1 LLVTQ
6 KGTNFVKHNPCNSGA
21 SNLTL
26 AIHQPLYKQEEA
38 VIDFRPLN
46 ILSVHLER
54 LIKGRLWL
62 KVIIGLVLGAA
73 AGILLNPSTGLVS
86 EDISLRLADWLD
98 LPGQIF
104 MRLVQMIMIPL
115 IITSII
121 TGIVSNTS
129 KNLKTFGVRLLLY
142 FVFTTAIAI
151 AIGVATTFMLNP
163 GKYIFEL
170 GGFPNSSESKVGASA
185 QTNLI
190 ENIPNAISNLIPN
203 NPLESILTG
212 EMLGVVIFTI
222 IIGVAITQ
230 LRQESARPLVRFSE
244 AVQKICMIVV
254 SWAMVLVPYAV
265 FGLVAALLSRTSVEI
280 FFGLGYYM
288 VVVILGLGLLILFY
302 LLITSAVALKNP
314 LQFLKAI
321 REPQL
326 LAFSTASSAVVMP
339 LSMKT
344 ADEKLGVSSNISDF
358 VIPLGAT
365 INMDGTALFQC
376 VTTLFMAQ
384 AYGIELSVINLLLV
398 TFTVVAA
405 SIGTPAIPGGGV
417 IVLASVLQSA
427 GIPTDGLI
435 IIIGID
441 RILGMFRTAVN
452 VTGDLTACLIFNK
465 FYGAKPAHNAPVSKP
480 RTVQNAN

>member
-1 LLVTQ
+1 M
-6 KGTNFVKHNPCNSGA
+6 
-21 SNLTL
+21 
-26 AIHQPLYKQEEA
+26 IE
-38 VIDFRPLN
+38 FRPLN
-46 ILSVHLER
+46 KLSVHLDR

-62 KVIIGLVLGAA
+62 KVIIGLVLGL
-73 AGILLNPSTGLVS
+73 GVGVLLNPSTGLLS
-86 EDISLRLADWLD
+86 ENFSLRLADWLD

-115 IITSII
+115 VFTSII

-129 KNLKTFGVRLLLY
+129 DTLKTFGLRLLMY
-142 FVFTTAIAI
+142 FVFTTAVAI
-151 AIGVATTFMLNP
+151 IIGLAVTLILKP
-163 GKYIFEL
+163 GKYIFSL
-170 GGFPNSSESKVGASA
+170 GGFPNSGESQIVPNEK
-185 QTNLI
+185 TNLL

-230 LRQESARPLVRFSE
+230 LRLETARPIIRFSE
-244 AVQKICMIVV
+244 AIQKICMIVV
-254 SWAMVLVPYAV
+254 SWAMILVPYAV
-265 FGLVAALLSRTSVEI
+265 FGLMAALLSRTSVQI
-280 FFGLGYYM
+280 FLGLGYYM
-288 VVVILGLGLLILFY
+288 VTVVLGLILLLTFY
-302 LLITSAVALKNP
+302 LVLAFLLTQKNP
-314 LQFLKAI
+314 FKFLKAI

-326 LAFSTASSAVVMP
+326 LAFSTASSAAVMP

-358 VIPLGAT
+358 VIPVGAT

-384 AYGIELSVINLLLV
+384 AYGIELSIMNLLLI

-417 IVLASVLQSA
+417 IILASVLQSA
-427 GIPTDGLI
+427 GIPIDGLI

-465 FYGAKPAHNAPVSKP
+465 YYGEVSTNK
-480 RTVQNAN
+480 TIANKK

>member
-1 LLVTQ
+1 MIEFRSL
-6 KGTNFVKHNPCNSGA
+6 NS
-21 SNLTL
+21 
-26 AIHQPLYKQEEA
+26 
-38 VIDFRPLN
+38 
-46 ILSVHLER
+46 LSVHLDQ

-62 KVIIGLVLGAA
+62 KVLIGLFLGAA
-73 AGILLNPSTGLVS
+73 LGVLLNPSLGLLTETV
-86 EDISLRLADWLD
+86 SLRLADWLD

-115 IITSII
+115 IFTSII
-121 TGIVSNTS
+121 TGIVGNTS
-129 KNLKTFGVRLLLY
+129 ANLKTFGLRLLLY

-151 AIGVATTFMLNP
+151 IIGLAVTLLFKP
-163 GKYIFEL
+163 GQYIFDL
-170 GGFPNSSESKVGASA
+170 GGFPNKGESQVMPDP

-222 IIGVAITQ
+222 IVGVAITQ
-230 LRQESARPLVRFSE
+230 LRPDTARPIIRFSE
-244 AVQKICMIVV
+244 AIQKICMIVV
-254 SWAMVLVPYAV
+254 SWAMMLVPYAV
-265 FGLVAALLSRTSVEI
+265 FGLMAALLSRTSIEI
-280 FFGLGYYM
+280 FLGLGYYM
-288 VVVILGLGLLILFY
+288 VVVVLGLIILLIFY
-302 LLITSAVALKNP
+302 LVVALVVTKKNP
-314 LQFLKAI
+314 FKFLRAI

-326 LAFSTASSAVVMP
+326 LAFSTASSAAVMP

-358 VIPLGAT
+358 VIPVGAT

-384 AYGIELSVINLLLV
+384 AYGIELTVMSLLLI

-417 IVLASVLQSA
+417 IILASVLQSV
-427 GIPTDGLI
+427 GIPIDGLI
-435 IIIGID
+435 VIIGID

-452 VTGDLTACLIFNK
+452 VTGDLTACIVFDK
-465 FYGAKPAHNAPVSKP
+465 YYGAQSKSA
-480 RTVQNAN
+480 TAAGSNGSALEHLAKGST

>member
-1 LLVTQ
+1 ML
-6 KGTNFVKHNPCNSGA
+6 
-21 SNLTL
+21 
-26 AIHQPLYKQEEA
+26 E
-38 VIDFRPLN
+38 FRPLN
-46 ILSVHLER
+46 NLSVHLER

-62 KVIIGLVLGAA
+62 KVIFGLVLGAG
-73 AGILLNPSTGLVS
+73 AGVLLNPSTGLLS
-86 EDISLRLADWLD
+86 AEISLRLADWLD

-115 IITSII
+115 IFTSIL

-129 KNLKTFGVRLLLY
+129 ENLKSFGLRLLLY

-151 AIGVATTFMLNP
+151 MIGLVVTLILKP
-163 GKYIFEL
+163 GQYIFSL
-170 GGFPNSSESKVGASA
+170 GGFPNSSESQNIPIEETK
-185 QTNLI
+185 LI
-190 ENIPNAISNLIPN
+190 ENIPKAISNLIPN

-230 LRQESARPLVRFSE
+230 LREETARPIIRFSE

-254 SWAMVLVPYAV
+254 SWAMALVPYAV
-265 FGLVAALLSRTSVEI
+265 FGLIAALLSRTGVEI
-280 FFGLGYYM
+280 FLGLGYYM
-288 VVVILGLGLLILFY
+288 GVVILGLFLLMVFY
-302 LLITSAVALKNP
+302 LVLVFTITKKNP
-314 LQFLKAI
+314 FQFLRAI

-326 LAFSTASSAVVMP
+326 LAFSTASSAAVMP

-358 VIPLGAT
+358 VIPVGAT

-384 AYGIELSVINLLLV
+384 AYGIELSIINLLLI

-417 IVLASVLQSA
+417 IILASVLQSA
-427 GIPTDGLI
+427 GIPIDGLI
-435 IIIGID
+435 VIIGID
-441 RILGMFRTAVN
+441 RILGMFRTSVN

-465 FYGAKPAHNAPVSKP
+465 FYGDISNTETFGNK
-480 RTVQNAN
+480 T

>member
-1 LLVTQ
+1 MANIKNTM
-6 KGTNFVKHNPCNSGA
+6 
-21 SNLTL
+21 
-26 AIHQPLYKQEEA
+26 IE
-38 VIDFRPLN
+38 FRPLN
-46 ILSVHLER
+46 NLSVHLDR

-62 KVIIGLVLGAA
+62 KVIIGLVLGAG
-73 AGILLNPSTGLVS
+73 AGVLLNPSTGLLS
-86 EDISLRLADWLD
+86 EEISLRLADWLD

-115 IITSII
+115 IFTSIL

-129 KNLKTFGVRLLLY
+129 ENLKSFGLRLLLY

-151 AIGVATTFMLNP
+151 LIGLAVTLILKP
-163 GKYIFEL
+163 GQYIFSL
-170 GGFPNSSESKVGASA
+170 GGFPNSSESQNLPVE
-185 QTNLI
+185 QTSLI

-222 IIGVAITQ
+222 LIGVAITQ
-230 LRQESARPLVRFSE
+230 LQEETARPIIRFSE
-244 AVQKICMIVV
+244 AIQKICMIVV
-254 SWAMVLVPYAV
+254 SWAMMLVPYAV
-265 FGLVAALLSRTSVEI
+265 FGLIAALLSRTGVEI
-280 FFGLGYYM
+280 FLGLGYYM
-288 VVVILGLGLLILFY
+288 GVVILGLFLLMVFY
-302 LLITSAVALKNP
+302 LVLVLTIIKKSPFKF
-314 LQFLKAI
+314 LQAI

-326 LAFSTASSAVVMP
+326 LAFSTASSAAVMP

-358 VIPLGAT
+358 VIPVGAT

-384 AYGIELSVINLLLV
+384 AYGIELSIINLLLI

-417 IVLASVLQSA
+417 IILASVLQSA
-427 GIPTDGLI
+427 GIPIDGLI
-435 IIIGID
+435 VIIGID
-441 RILGMFRTAVN
+441 RILGMFRTSVN
-452 VTGDLTACLIFNK
+452 VTGDLTACLIFNR
-465 FYGAKPAHNAPVSKP
+465 FYGDRSNTETFPNK
-480 RTVQNAN
+480 T